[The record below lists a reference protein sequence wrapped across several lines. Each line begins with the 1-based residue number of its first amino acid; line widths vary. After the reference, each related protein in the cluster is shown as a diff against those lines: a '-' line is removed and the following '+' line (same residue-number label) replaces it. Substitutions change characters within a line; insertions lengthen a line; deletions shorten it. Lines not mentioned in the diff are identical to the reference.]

1 MATTNAMA
9 ANHAKTK
16 VRSLVP
22 GGGSEIPSRDPDRH
36 AVLDICRNAD
46 NLM

>member
-1 MATTNAMA
+1 MTKIRLTKMATTNAMA

-22 GGGSEIPSRDPDRH
+22 AEALRFLRAILTDTPS
-36 AVLDICRNAD
+36 
-46 NLM
+46 